1 VTIRP
6 QPSGRATIETLI
18 LTANGIGFHALADGP
33 ADGPLVLLLHG
44 FPELGR
50 SWRHQLP
57 ALGGAGYR
65 AVAPDLRGYGKT
77 ELHGPFDLPTLVDDA
92 VGLVAA
98 LDRER
103 AVVVGHDWGGAVA
116 WSVAA
121 QRPNVVEKLV
131 VLNCPPP
138 QEVARA
144 IIRSPAQ
151 LRRSWYVFFFQLPWL
166 PERRMAANGAE
177 VVARALIGGSHRREA
192 WPREELEAYRV
203 AFARP
208 GRAKAAIDW
217 YRAAFR
223 RSLRPRRRRDR
234 ATVTAPTLVL
244 WGAED
249 RFLAGNLASP
259 ERLRPALSDGNVPT
273 VVLIEDAGHFVQNEA
288 PERVNAELLRWL
300 GPAA

>member
-1 VTIRP
+1 M
-6 QPSGRATIETLI
+6 LN
-18 LTANGIGFHALADGP
+18 ANGVGFHALADGP
-33 ADGPLVLLLHG
+33 DDGPLVLCLHG

-57 ALGGAGYR
+57 ALGDAGYR

-77 ELHGPFDLPTLVDDA
+77 ELRGPFDLPTLVDDT

-98 LDRER
+98 LGRER
-103 AVVVGHDWGGAVA
+103 AILVGHDWGGAIA

-121 QRPNVVEKLV
+121 RRPAIVDRLA

-138 QEVARA
+138 QELVRA
-144 IIRSPAQ
+144 IVRSPTQ
-151 LRRSWYVFFFQLPWL
+151 LRRSWYFLFFQLPWL
-166 PERRMAANGAE
+166 PERRLAANGAD
-177 VVARALIGGSHRREA
+177 VVARALVGGSYRREA
-192 WPREELEAYRV
+192 WPREEVEEYRV

-223 RSLRPRRRRDR
+223 RSLRPRRGRE
-234 ATVTAPTLVL
+234 TGLVTAPTLVL

-249 RFLAGNLASP
+249 RFLGRELADP
-259 ERLRPALSDGNVPT
+259 ERVGRALADGNVPT
-273 VVLIEDAGHFVQNEA
+273 VILIEDAGHFVQNEA

-300 GPAA
+300 GPPA